1 MEKYYGNY
9 LGIVVSEDG
18 GDPERRGRVQV
29 WIPGITNTFYG
40 GWNDEVKNKDVYYVG
55 DDSELSDLYVK
66 KLRSVLPWAECA
78 SPLIGG
84 GTPLYYNET
93 NSGSYQE
100 SVPVALEDTSTPE
113 NTPPNTTTNNLPDT
127 PPNSNN
133 SDINTSYVNP
143 ETGNIITVTPE
154 MDL

>member
-18 GDPERRGRVQV
+18 GDPERRGRVQI

-100 SVPVALEDTSTPE
+100 SVPVPDPAISDGNESGVSKNWEDILKEEPKEIDFTDTSVSE
-113 NTPPNTTTNNLPDT
+113 L
-127 PPNSNN
+127 
-133 SDINTSYVNP
+133 
-143 ETGNIITVTPE
+143 IIPQQK
-154 MDL
+154 